1 LINKISTEKCKSS
14 IKALEDAMY
23 VIGGKWTLRV
33 IIAIKDGHTRFND
46 LQRTIDGISAK
57 VLSGVLKDLEQNGF
71 VKRKVDIGV
80 PVVVEYELLPY
91 AESLQDVLNALVSW
105 GEAHRNKLI
114 KVQEMS
120 IAQP

>member
-1 LINKISTEKCKSS
+1 
-14 IKALEDAMY
+14 MY

-71 VKRKVDIGV
+71 VKRKVDTGV
-80 PVVVEYELLPY
+80 PVIVEYELLPY
-91 AESLQDVLNALVSW
+91 AESLQDVLGALVSW
-105 GEAHRNKLI
+105 GEAHRSKLI

-120 IAQP
+120 N

>member
-1 LINKISTEKCKSS
+1 MINKISTEKCKSS

>member
-1 LINKISTEKCKSS
+1 MEKTISAEKCRNS

-33 IIAIKDGHTRFND
+33 IIALKDGHTRFND

-71 VKRKVDIGV
+71 VRRKVDTGI
-80 PVVVEYELLPY
+80 PVVVEYELLSY
-91 AESLQDVLNALVSW
+91 ADTLQDVLSALVLW
-105 GEAHRNKLI
+105 GEMHREKVI
-114 KVQEMS
+114 KGEEELV
-120 IAQP
+120 